1 MPDYKGPQ
9 KMEHGSGEFCDLM
22 DKICTTLTAGSLIHE
37 RSALCALEYGLR
49 GFGRLHMYNAKED
62 FEAKLCLEKLLAD
75 RLEHIPT
82 LDVEALGRAA
92 VYSFEQG
99 QFKDSLKWYLS
110 RENKFIELLKDAVK
124 MASDID
130 MAVYE
135 KLVHILGE
143 VQEEAFRVKEII
155 KRLDAGGWAGH
166 DLMSVSQL
174 IHRHHEKHD
183 NMDYALS

>member
-9 KMEHGSGEFCDLM
+9 SAAHEGGDFCHLM
-22 DKICTTLTAGSLIHE
+22 DKVCTTLTAGSLIHE

-49 GFGRLHMYNAKED
+49 GFGRLHMHNAKED
-62 FEAKLCLEKLLAD
+62 FEAKLCLEKLLVD

-82 LDVEALGRAA
+82 LDIEAIGRAA
-92 VYSFEQG
+92 GYSFEQA
-99 QFKDSLKWYLS
+99 QFKASLQWYMA
-110 RENKFIELLKDAVK
+110 REKEFIKLLNEAVK
-124 MASDID
+124 MAGDID

-135 KLVHILGE
+135 KLVYILSE

-166 DLMSVSQL
+166 DLMHVSEA
-174 IHRHHEKHD
+174 IHRHHEAHG
-183 NMDYALS
+183 NMDYSLS